1 MPTYT
6 KSLLIKRRTH
16 FLEFLKQKRTQ
27 SRVDVYMA
35 FLKDF
40 CGKEIYD
47 ITDKDVLNYLIFKD
61 VNNSGRTI
69 VHNRACPF
77 LGGDSLKQCIDPVK
91 CAMRHSANS
100 MRIGIVLKLRKAF
113 EEVGRRGN
121 YIPTTQ
127 KGDPTKSFLVQNYIT
142 FKCQEQGEAG
152 VLPKSA
158 PCISRTKMDILIA
171 CILAQTTNKTGLAKV
186 RFMQRTAIYAYFYT
200 YIKRLAGCGWCVAPN
215 VIRMPNNRGLV
226 FRVTWDKTLRME
238 SHCFGFVCM
247 QGTDPWCAHC
257 LIDLWVD
264 TAKKFGLSFKTGLLF
279 PRIDTDGTIKMHKRW
294 RSKELKDSLE
304 RDLKRYH
311 IYGGET
317 PQSFR
322 HGGTV
327 DSLRKG
333 KSLSKTMYL
342 AYMKNT
348 STASIYARGLNHLF
362 PDQFNWKEIGIDTSV
377 IDPEVLAAQMQQWR
391 AFN

>member
-40 CGKEIYD
+40 CGKEIND

-69 VHNRACPF
+69 VHNRACPY
-77 LGGDSLKQCIDPVK
+77 LGGNSLQECIDPVK
-91 CAMRHSANS
+91 CAMRHSADS

-121 YIPTTQ
+121 YNSTTQ

-186 RFMQRTAIYAYFYT
+186 RFMQRTAIYAYCYT

-377 IDPEVLAAQMQQWR
+377 IEPEVLAAQMQQWR